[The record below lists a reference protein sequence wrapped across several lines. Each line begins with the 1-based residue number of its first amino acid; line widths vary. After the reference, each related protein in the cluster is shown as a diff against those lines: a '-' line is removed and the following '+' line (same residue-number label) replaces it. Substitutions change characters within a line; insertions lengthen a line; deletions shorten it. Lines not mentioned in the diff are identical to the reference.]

1 MQTLFAEIKNFIFK
15 NLMTF
20 VILAVSAFLLVLVL
34 LWVTLLSIWIGEGV
48 KPELAQQ
55 ITVVAATAIF
65 TVFLAVAVLVFA
77 NKARLDRAKAA
88 SLEAEIARNL
98 LVVNEYRQAV
108 LDYEKASNGKK

>member
-1 MQTLFAEIKNFIFK
+1 VQTLFAEIKNFIFK

-20 VILAVSAFLLVLVL
+20 VVLAVSAFLVGLIL
-34 LWVTLLSIWIGEGV
+34 LWVTLLTIWLGPGV
-48 KPELAQQ
+48 NSQLVQQ
-55 ITVVAATAIF
+55 ITVVAATTIF

-88 SLEAEIARNL
+88 SLEAEVARNL
-98 LVVNEYRQAV
+98 VVVNEYRQAV

>member
-20 VILAVSAFLLVLVL
+20 VVLGVSAFLLVLIL
-34 LWVTLLSIWIGEGV
+34 LWVTLLSIWLGSGV
-48 KPELAQQ
+48 NAALAQQ
-55 ITVVAATAIF
+55 ITVISATVVF

-88 SLEAEIARNL
+88 SLEAEVARNL
-98 LVVNEYRQAV
+98 VVVNEYRQAV